1 MIVSIWLLTA
11 GPPRGGLDGPEPWFS
26 WQLTSFPIWW
36 RLLSCQVRRRGGVC
50 GASLGRVSSPN
61 LTVTP
66 GQISTPP
73 PAALGNLEPCQVG

>member
-11 GPPRGGLDGPEPWFS
+11 GPPRGLDGPEPWFS

-36 RLLSCQVRRRGGVC
+36 RLLSCQVEAAFACQPRPC
-50 GASLGRVSSPN
+50 QLSD